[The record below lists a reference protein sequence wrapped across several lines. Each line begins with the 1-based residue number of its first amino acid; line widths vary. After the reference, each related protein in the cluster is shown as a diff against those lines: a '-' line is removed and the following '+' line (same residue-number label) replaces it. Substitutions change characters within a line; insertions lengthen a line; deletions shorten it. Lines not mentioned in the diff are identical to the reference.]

1 MASRCGEQIA
11 NSMSKKKRAE
21 DILALQKLKLQS
33 IQREKEAL
41 LSAVQDKQDELTDV
55 RKVLR
60 QDRQAREDLVMD
72 RLNGRALKGELTNL
86 YGPQAAPRAVRQYAP
101 STAYSDTD
109 REPTP
114 LLDDIMTRRQQQHRN
129 KQTEQELELQR
140 LIDEKQSILD
150 RLEQKKRRPRDND
163 WDTTGEGST
172 HFPSR
177 HSTHSA
183 QSIGS
188 LVRQTRDNLPAM
200 ADNVRALRDYVEN
213 KYLRKS
219 RPYNGE
225 LGSQSYEPWQMKDF
239 FMVRDIVEE
248 LVDVVLDQY
257 FRRKDPDVLLDTYE
271 QLYELDKKD
280 LENSVMAVS
289 RRRAAILIAEEFII
303 EVTREMTRD
312 TAEELRHIHEMSRA
326 MGQDLVINSTENVT
340 TGIPEGRDPDDPA
353 YDLVTRGVTH
363 MTSERKRLRKE
374 QWNHTQHLH
383 MLGETVAEDDESP
396 EEGDITTL
404 NYLHLLPMNLRES
417 DKLQDVFQNYSQE
430 EAQHFKKMVPD
441 VLVTFKISKRMQGIS
456 SAALSPDQR
465 LLALGSVHGDIMVY
479 DVWMEPG
486 PRPIREMRNEG
497 ASDDQVLYINWSLDG
512 TRIITINETGILL
525 VWSIQSGGVHREDIK
540 ALDLEKDSEGVFPAE
555 LTQLLVMDVDEDD
568 FNFTEGPFFENQVQ
582 TGRFAPTAAAFH
594 PSMTLFGSQ
603 SDLVICLE
611 NGDILKCD
619 AEKLMTGDTK
629 INKLTTPRVTSEKI
643 QTGEWNSLAS
653 GMEAELLRAHQAPV
667 LLMGNIHNNGDLVT
681 VDSKGYIFHW
691 KYKRRH
697 ISSYD
702 WFVPFKKYR
711 LETAERTFTPTSN
724 IQPKIIYTDVQ
735 KKQKQ
740 EKSRQDLAKERDK
753 AEDDIALL
761 GLEDPWHRDY
771 LPGKDLVT
779 TIYKPTDV
787 TQAGALF
794 HIISRYQSTGQ
805 LSTYMTRLYKPK
817 KLPASRI
824 LSCRFNTTG
833 TEIFFMLLY
842 PEHPPKPPHVT
853 FVSVDVVTME
863 MTRLRIDHNLTE
875 TEFERCVE
883 GNAAYFDVTR
893 PHDVT
898 GSEYIIAAIAGT
910 VVGYSV
916 NTGSYVL
923 GTRQDFTGCRLNPKE
938 INWPAGTDLRVAD
951 VHGRFMILSHMKKQ
965 NFVSVLKLQDKNT
978 SSNRQDMWEAY
989 KHWSDVYQPQRWRQ
1003 EQTMRHQRWALSGRT
1018 YVDAELYVRHLLYE
1032 MMDRAIQQQ
1041 DGKYHPDEAIAYKKE
1056 DKRTLQEMVLGVQFP
1071 RSASVSPAPTRQTS
1085 RLPTAGSKVSTQP
1098 ISKASSRQPT
1108 QPKTA
1113 GSKQPSGDGGNSRQA
1128 TGGGQSQSGR
1138 NTGNSRRPSQR

>member
-1 MASRCGEQIA
+1 
-11 NSMSKKKRAE
+11 MSKKKRAE

-33 IQREKEAL
+33 IQREREAL
-41 LSAVQDKQDELTDV
+41 LYAVQDKQDELTGV

-60 QDRQAREDLVMD
+60 QDRRAREDLVM
-72 RLNGRALKGELTNL
+72 
-86 YGPQAAPRAVRQYAP
+86 
-101 STAYSDTD
+101 
-109 REPTP
+109 
-114 LLDDIMTRRQQQHRN
+114 QHRN
-129 KQTEQELELQR
+129 KQTEQEVELQR

-150 RLEQKKRRPRDND
+150 RLEQKKRRPGDD
-163 WDTTGEGST
+163 WDTTAEDRG

-177 HSTHSA
+177 HSTQSA

-188 LVRQTRDNLPAM
+188 LVRHTRDNLPAM
-200 ADNVRALRDYVEN
+200 SADVRALSWFLNHHFVCFIF
-213 KYLRKS
+213 L
-219 RPYNGE
+219 
-225 LGSQSYEPWQMKDF
+225 L
-239 FMVRDIVEE
+239 
-248 LVDVVLDQY
+248 L
-257 FRRKDPDVLLDTYE
+257 VLLVALTCPTR

-280 LENSVMAVS
+280 LENSVMAVF

-340 TGIPEGRDPDDPA
+340 TGITEGRDPDDPA

-404 NYLHLLPMNLRES
+404 NYLHLLPMDLRES
-417 DKLQDVFQNYSQE
+417 DQLQDVFQNYSQQ
-430 EAQHFKKMVPD
+430 EAQHFRKMVPD

-479 DVWMEPG
+479 DVWMEPA
-486 PRPIREMRNEG
+486 PRPVREIRNEG
-497 ASDDQVLYINWSLDG
+497 TSDDEVLYICWSLDG
-512 TRIITINETGILL
+512 TRIITINETGVLL
-525 VWSIQSGGVHREDIK
+525 VWSIQSGGVHKEDIK
-540 ALDLEKDSEGVFPAE
+540 ALGLEKDSDGVFPAE

-594 PSMTLFGSQ
+594 PSTTLFGSQ

-611 NGDILKCD
+611 NGDLLKCD
-619 AEKLMTGDTK
+619 AEKLMLGDTK
-629 INKLTTPRVTSEKI
+629 INKLTTPRVVNEKI
-643 QTGEWNSLAS
+643 QTGEWNSLAN
-653 GMEAELLRAHQAPV
+653 GMEAELLRAHQSPV
-667 LLMGNIHNNGDLVT
+667 MLMGNIHNNGDLVT
-681 VDSKGYIFHW
+681 VDAKGYIFHW

-735 KKQKQ
+735 NKQKQ

-771 LPGKDLVT
+771 FPGKDLVT

-794 HIISRYQSTGQ
+794 HIVSRHKSTGQ
-805 LSTYMTRLYKPK
+805 LSTYMTRIYKPK

-863 MTRLRIDHNLTE
+863 MTRLRIDHNLTD

-898 GSEYIIAAIAGT
+898 GSEYIIAVICGT

-916 NTGSYVL
+916 NTGSYIL
-923 GTRQDFTGCRLNPKE
+923 GTSQDSTGCRLNPKE
-938 INWPAGTDLRVAD
+938 INWPSGTNVRVAD
-951 VHGRFMILSHMKKQ
+951 VHGRFMILSYMKKQ
-965 NFVSVLKLQDKNT
+965 HFVSVLKLQDKNSGST
-978 SSNRQDMWEAY
+978 RQEMWDAY
-989 KHWSDVYQPQRWRQ
+989 KLWSDVYQPQRWRQ

-1041 DGKYHPDEAIAYKKE
+1041 DGKYHPDEVIAYKKE
-1056 DKRTLQEMVLGVQFP
+1056 DKRTLQEMILGVQ
-1071 RSASVSPAPTRQTS
+1071 TNITS
-1085 RLPTAGSKVSTQP
+1085 SHGGVKGQHTAYQQGP
-1098 ISKASSRQPT
+1098 ISTAHPVQVRGWVIKTTQQNWWKLQASY
-1108 QPKTA
+1108 K
-1113 GSKQPSGDGGNSRQA
+1113 
-1128 TGGGQSQSGR
+1128 
-1138 NTGNSRRPSQR
+1138 RRAIPVWRKHREFKKDIAEIE